1 MFDRDKPFY
10 FFQLWRGFWRG
21 IISIPTKTY
30 LLITRKSLLNQRK
43 NFIFILQFIPS
54 LLSDSV
60 TLLGNPDNDTDIQRR
75 SIIGGI
81 AIFVGGILVG
91 YIVDGV
97 IIYATGQPSAEWIA
111 RGMRAA
117 QNYLSKNP
125 KHKSTV
131 HVTKDGAIMGG
142 GGRGF

>member
-1 MFDRDKPFY
+1 MLSIY
-10 FFQLWRGFWRG
+10 A
-21 IISIPTKTY
+21 ISPCPAFTSETSTIPETESNTA
-30 LLITRKSLLNQRK
+30 IS
-43 NFIFILQFIPS
+43 PS

-60 TLLGNPDNDTDIQRR
+60 TLLGNPDNDTDIQPR

-81 AIFVGGILVG
+81 AIFVGGILAG

-131 HVTKDGAIMGG
+131 HVTKDGTIMGG

>member
-1 MFDRDKPFY
+1 MICRNILHSFAFLPHYFVSMFHVPHND
-10 FFQLWRGFWRG
+10 
-21 IISIPTKTY
+21 
-30 LLITRKSLLNQRK
+30 
-43 NFIFILQFIPS
+43 
-54 LLSDSV
+54 
-60 TLLGNPDNDTDIQRR
+60 DTDIQPR

-81 AIFVGGILVG
+81 AIFVVGILAG

>member
-1 MFDRDKPFY
+1 MLNIY
-10 FFQLWRGFWRG
+10 A
-21 IISIPTKTY
+21 ISPCPAFASETSTIPETESNTA
-30 LLITRKSLLNQRK
+30 IS
-43 NFIFILQFIPS
+43 PS

-60 TLLGNPDNDTDIQRR
+60 TLLGNPDNDTDIQPR

-81 AIFVGGILVG
+81 AIFVGGILAG

-97 IIYATGQPSAEWIA
+97 IIYATAEWIA

>member
-1 MFDRDKPFY
+1 MLSIY
-10 FFQLWRGFWRG
+10 A
-21 IISIPTKTY
+21 ISPCPAFASETSTIPETESNTA
-30 LLITRKSLLNQRK
+30 IS
-43 NFIFILQFIPS
+43 PS

-60 TLLGNPDNDTDIQRR
+60 TLLGNPDNDTDIQPR

-81 AIFVGGILVG
+81 AIFVVGILAG

-111 RGMRAA
+111 RGMRAT